1 MSEIII
7 AIDGYSACGKSTL
20 AKQVAVHFGYLFID
34 SGAMYRAVTLFALQ
48 NGCVIN
54 GNVNEK
60 VLVAFLQDIHLEF
73 KRDSVIPR
81 IHLNGLDVEDDIRK
95 GQVPNFVSQ
104 VSAIKE
110 VREKL
115 VNEQR
120 AMATYSGVVMDGR
133 DIGTVVFP
141 NAELKIF
148 VTASLEVRI
157 ERRFQELKAKGIVV
171 AKSEIANNLSER
183 DHIDTTRT
191 ESPLMKAPDA
201 ILLDNTLLSKEEQLN
216 WVIAQVTLLL
226 NKNLS

>member
-20 AKQVAVHFGYLFID
+20 AKQVAEHFGYLFID

-48 NGCVIN
+48 NGCVID
-54 GNVNEK
+54 GKVNEK
-60 VLVAFLQDIHLEF
+60 ALIACLSDVHLEF
-73 KRDSVIPR
+73 KKEAGIPR
-81 IHLNGLDVEDDIRK
+81 IHLNDRDIEDEIRK

-120 AMATYSGVVMDGR
+120 AMATLGGVVMDGR

-148 VTASLEVRI
+148 VTASLEIRI
-157 ERRFQELKAKGIVV
+157 ERRFQELKAKGIIVD
-171 AKSEIANNLSER
+171 KSEIAKNLNER
-183 DHIDTTRT
+183 DHIDTTRI
-191 ESPLMKAPDA
+191 ESPLRQAPDA
-201 ILLDNTLLSKEEQLN
+201 ILMDNTQLTKEEQLK
-216 WVIAQVTLLL
+216 WVVTHVKLLL

>member
-20 AKQVAVHFGYLFID
+20 AKQVAAHFGYLFID

-48 NGCVIN
+48 NECLIDGKI
-54 GNVNEK
+54 NEK
-60 VLVAFLQDIHLEF
+60 ALITSLPYVHLKF
-73 KRDSVIPR
+73 KKDSGIPR
-81 IHLNGLDVEDDIRK
+81 IHLNGRDVEDEIRK

-120 AMATYSGVVMDGR
+120 AMATFGGVVMDGR

-141 NAELKIF
+141 NAKLKIF
-148 VTASLEVRI
+148 VTASLEVRV

-171 AKSEIANNLSER
+171 EKSEIAKNLSER
-183 DHIDTTRT
+183 DLIDTTRT
-191 ESPLMKAPDA
+191 ESPLMKATDA
-201 ILLDNTLLSKEEQLN
+201 ILLDNTQLSKVEQLN
-216 WVIAQVTLLL
+216 WVISKVKQLL
-226 NKNLS
+226 NKNPS